1 MSELS
6 MSNAVAAI
14 PYMLDNL
21 EHILRRG
28 EANAQERGID
38 PEIFLNARL
47 APDMHPLY
55 KQVLMVCDLAKMAPY
70 RIAGQTPPVYDDSER
85 TFDELYGLIAK
96 TKRDV
101 AAVKA
106 EDLDGREGH
115 EFTIKLGPRG
125 DTVFTGIVYLSGFTL
140 PNLHFH
146 TTTAYNIL
154 RHNGVPLGKI
164 DYFGGGLPS

>member
-1 MSELS
+1 MSQLS
-6 MSNAVAAI
+6 MSNAVSAI
-14 PYMLDNL
+14 PKMLENL

-28 EANAQERGID
+28 EANAIERGID
-38 PEIFLNARL
+38 PEVFLNARL

-55 KQVLMVCDLAKMAPY
+55 KQALMVCDLAKMAPY

-85 TFDELYGLIAK
+85 TFEELYGLIAK
-96 TKRDV
+96 AKADV
-101 AAVKA
+101 AAVPA
-106 EDLDGREGH
+106 RDLDGKEGR

-125 DTVFTGIVYLSGFTL
+125 DTTFTGIVYLSWFTL

-154 RHNGVPLGKI
+154 RSNGVPLGKI
-164 DYFGGGLPS
+164 DYFGGGL